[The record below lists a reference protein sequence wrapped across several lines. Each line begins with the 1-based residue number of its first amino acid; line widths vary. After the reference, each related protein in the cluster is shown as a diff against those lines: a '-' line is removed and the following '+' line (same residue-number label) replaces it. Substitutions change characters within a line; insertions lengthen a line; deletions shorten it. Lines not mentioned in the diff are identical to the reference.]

1 MIGWGEFYALGSAF
15 FWALASV
22 LFRRCGATLPPFETN
37 LFKNLL
43 GFSLLWPTL
52 LLFEG
57 WQLPEFSA
65 AELGVALLSGY
76 LGIAVAD
83 TWYLRALHLVGA
95 GRIGIVSSLLSPF
108 VILLSVLFLGE
119 TLGPWQLAGFLLVMA
134 GILLV
139 TWQANAD
146 EVDSRDL
153 KSGML
158 YGIGAVFLMAVGVV
172 MVKNILETRSFL
184 WTVQF
189 RMAGGVAGML
199 LYMALRRRFRS
210 SLSQFRQPLPW
221 PMIVTA
227 SILAT
232 YVSMLMWLASYRLID
247 ASVSSVLNQSSNAW
261 IVLLAW
267 LVLREYIGARKFYGL
282 VLTTTG
288 VLIMLLVQKY

>member
-1 MIGWGEFYALGSAF
+1 MGWGEFFALSSAL
-15 FWALASV
+15 FWALAVV
-22 LFRRCGATLPPFETN
+22 LFRRCGNALPAFETN

-43 GFSLLWPTL
+43 GFSLLWPTV

-57 WQLPEFSA
+57 WGVPEFTTG
-65 AELGVALLSGY
+65 EFVVALLSGY

-119 TLGPWQLAGFLLVMA
+119 SLGPWQLGGFLLVMC

-139 TWQANAD
+139 TWQANVED
-146 EVDSRDL
+146 VDPRDL
-153 KSGML
+153 RTGMMF
-158 YGIGAVFLMAVGVV
+158 GIGAVFFMAVGVV

-184 WTVQF
+184 WTVQV
-189 RMAGGVAGML
+189 RMTGGIAGML
-199 LYMALRRRFRS
+199 LYMALRGRFQAAWA
-210 SLSQFRQPLPW
+210 QFRQPLPW

-227 SILAT
+227 SLLAT
-232 YVSMLMWLASYRLID
+232 YISMLMWLASYSLID

-267 LVLREYIGARKFYGL
+267 LLLGEYIGARKLMGL
-282 VLTTTG
+282 LLTTAG
-288 VLIMLLVQKY
+288 VLIMLLV